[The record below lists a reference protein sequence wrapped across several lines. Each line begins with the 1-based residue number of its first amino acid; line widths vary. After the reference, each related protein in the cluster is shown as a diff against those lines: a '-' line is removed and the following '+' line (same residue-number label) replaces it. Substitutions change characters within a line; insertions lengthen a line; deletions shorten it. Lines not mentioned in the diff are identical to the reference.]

1 MGNYI
6 QPLWQQVGPTEASSE
21 IYNGA
26 VEAAATLLGAGLA
39 LLLGWTKVV
48 LTHTTAALSNT
59 HTAQLNWSVLGEPV
73 LAVISLLDA
82 AVLLLMASASSLAT
96 AYIG

>member
-6 QPLWQQVGPTEASSE
+6 QPLWQQVGPAEASSE

-48 LTHTTAALSNT
+48 LTHTIRGTK
-59 HTAQLNWSVLGEPV
+59 
-73 LAVISLLDA
+73 
-82 AVLLLMASASSLAT
+82 
-96 AYIG
+96 

>member
-1 MGNYI
+1 MQVGNYI
-6 QPLWQQVGPTEASSE
+6 QPLWQQVGPAEASSE

-48 LTHTTAALSNT
+48 LTHTIRGTK
-59 HTAQLNWSVLGEPV
+59 
-73 LAVISLLDA
+73 
-82 AVLLLMASASSLAT
+82 
-96 AYIG
+96 